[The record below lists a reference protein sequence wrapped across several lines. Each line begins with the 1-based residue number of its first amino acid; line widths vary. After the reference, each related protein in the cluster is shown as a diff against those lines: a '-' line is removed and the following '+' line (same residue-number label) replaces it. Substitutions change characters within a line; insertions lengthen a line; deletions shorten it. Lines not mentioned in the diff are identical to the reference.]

1 MRQQAL
7 VAVAIALIT
16 FMGVLL
22 RSRKAT
28 IRVHDRT
35 TAVLVAQAHMIT
47 MGEGPDTGEEQGR
60 CADPER
66 ARFPWSPVGT
76 EHRWNA

>member
-7 VAVAIALIT
+7 VAVAMALLT

-22 RSRKAT
+22 RSREAT

-60 CADPER
+60 CAGPER
-66 ARFPWSPVGT
+66 ARFPWSTAVT
-76 EHRWNA
+76 EHRWDA